1 MHICKLSDYFEITSS
16 KRVFKSEWTQDGIPF
31 YRAREIVKISKDE
44 KFKDPIFISNNHY
57 QELAKKYG
65 VPKIGDLLVTGVG
78 TLGISLIIE
87 NEKPF
92 YFKDGNII
100 WFKKKEEINSKYV
113 QHYLNSPI
121 VQKIINNKI
130 GATVKTLTI
139 SDANNLQIPV
149 PSLQEQEKIVERL
162 DKVFE
167 NIDHKISIY
176 EDEVKGI
183 DKLFNS
189 TIHSIFVQGEDG
201 YSEVFLKDIAEY
213 FNGLTYSPTD
223 KSDSGTLVLRSSNVQ
238 NNELDFKDI
247 VRVSKN
253 IKEKLFVQNGDVL
266 ICSRN
271 GSKRLIGKSAEI
283 KDLPEPMTFGTFMMI
298 VRSDKNNYLK
308 WFFKSSVFKQ
318 QISSG
323 ENTMIN
329 QITRYMLD
337 EIKLQ
342 LPNEK
347 VQKEIDNKLTKL
359 YKACEDLRQNINLK
373 LYKAALLK
381 KTILNKD
388 FTYE

>member
-1 MHICKLSDYFEITSS
+1 MKIFSLVQLEKLNLIQLGRGKVISKKNLNDNPGDYPVYSSAKTGNGIFGTWSNYDFDEEMITWS
-16 KRVFKSEWTQDGIPF
+16 VDGGGDLF
-31 YRAREIVKISKDE
+31 YRHKHKFSITNVGGFVKVLDK
-44 KFKDPIFISNNHY
+44 
-57 QELAKKYG
+57 
-65 VPKIGDLLVTGVG
+65 
-78 TLGISLIIE
+78 
-87 NEKPF
+87 
-92 YFKDGNII
+92 NII
-100 WFKKKEEINSKYV
+100 NTKYLYYALKNLHNGINFDWVKKAHPSVLRKEYNY
-113 QHYLNSPI
+113 
-121 VQKIINNKI
+121 
-130 GATVKTLTI
+130 
-139 SDANNLQIPV
+139 IPV

-176 EDEVKGI
+176 EDEIKGI
-183 DKLFNS
+183 DNLFNS
-189 TIHSIFVQGEDG
+189 TIHSIFVQGKDN

-223 KSDSGTLVLRSSNVQ
+223 KSDSGTVVLRSSNVQ
-238 NNELDFKDI
+238 NNKLDFKDI

-253 IKEKLFVQNGDVL
+253 VKEKLFVQNGDVL

-373 LYKAALLK
+373 LYKTALLK
-381 KTILNKD
+381 KSILNKE
-388 FTYE
+388 FSYE

>member
-1 MHICKLSDYFEITSS
+1 MAELSELINGSTPLKSKNNYWDNGIINWFTAEDLRNGYEVSNTKKFITKFALENTSIKL
-16 KRVFKSEWTQDGIPF
+16 
-31 YRAREIVKISKDE
+31 
-44 KFKDPIFISNNHY
+44 
-57 QELAKKYG
+57 
-65 VPKIGDLLVTGVG
+65 VPKDSVLLCCTASIGLI
-78 TLGISLIIE
+78 GINKIE
-87 NEKPF
+87 LTTNQQFNAIVP
-92 YFKDGNII
+92 N
-100 WFKKKEEINSKYV
+100 KELINSKYLFYFLKSYMSEFKKKASTTTV
-113 QHYLNSPI
+113 GFIS
-121 VQKIINNKI
+121 QKK
-130 GATVKTLTI
+130 VKSILV
-139 SDANNLQIPV
+139 PV

-162 DKVFE
+162 DNVFE

-176 EDEVKGI
+176 KNELSGVDN
-183 DKLFNS
+183 LFKS

-223 KSDSGTLVLRSSNVQ
+223 KSDSGTVVLRSSNVQ
-238 NNELDFKDI
+238 NNVLDFKDI
-247 VRVSKN
+247 VRVSKK
-253 IKEKLFVQNGDVL
+253 IKDKLFVQNGDVL

-271 GSKRLIGKSAEI
+271 GSIRLIGKSAEI

-308 WFFKSSVFKQ
+308 WFFKSSVFKE

-359 YKACEDLRQNINLK
+359 YKLCENLRKNLNLK
-373 LYKAALLK
+373 LYKSASLK
-381 KTILNKD
+381 KSILNKE
-388 FTYE
+388 FSYE